1 MANDDHDREQRI
13 RERAYQMWE
22 EAGRPEGRS
31 EEFWE
36 RARILTEFEDSPEV
50 GRVPVPKEGPWGE
63 PVEPIIAI
71 ENQGE
76 IPTLVDQGEQQAP
89 ERPRRRRVAQR

>member
-1 MANDDHDREQRI
+1 MDEQDREQRI
-13 RERAYQMWE
+13 RDKAYRLWE

-36 RARILTEFEDSPEV
+36 RARILVEIEDSPEV
-50 GRVPVPKEGPWGE
+50 GRTPVPTEGPWGE
-63 PVEPIIAI
+63 PVEPIISV

-76 IPTLVDQGEQQAP
+76 FPTVVDQGEQQAP
-89 ERPRRRRVAQR
+89 KKVRRKKAVRG